1 MAEEEQYIQ
10 FISNYK
16 DWVSVKKLRITE
28 QTDPKTVMEFLAS
41 LTMSVDSK
49 VEANLAKVVELG
61 KLDSALKEVL
71 QGAGKKEK
79 EIAAILSAVASSKV
93 NKAITEI
100 TEKASGE
107 KGVRKELQGFCKAYS
122 MRKALKE
129 CGLAIDYSG
138 IEIPG
143 MKRVMKKKSTG

>member
-16 DWVSVKKLRITE
+16 DWVSVKKLKITE
-28 QTDPKTVMEFLAS
+28 QSDPKTVMEFLAG
-41 LTMSVDSK
+41 LTTSVDSK
-49 VEANLAKVVELG
+49 VEANLAKIVELG
-61 KLDSALKEVL
+61 KLDSALKEVI
-71 QGAGKKEK
+71 QGVGKKEN
-79 EIAAILSAVASSKV
+79 EIAAILAAVASSKV
-93 NKAITEI
+93 NKVIAEI
-100 TEKASGE
+100 TEKASAE
-107 KGVRKELQGFCKAYS
+107 KGVRKELVGFCKAYA

-143 MKRVMKKKSTG
+143 MKRVMKKKV